1 VSEGF
6 WLALLISGWC
16 TAVLLTLVTIS
27 GTRSV
32 IDELHTVQRTLAV
45 TLQQLRATNQRLQAA
60 HQRREATE
68 WVVEAQRQQATQVGR
83 VQAVNQQLR
92 GGEINSQRLGDSGA
106 VG

>member
-1 VSEGF
+1 MSEGF

-45 TLQQLRATNQRLQAA
+45 TLQQLRATNQRLPAA

-68 WVVEAQRQQATQVGR
+68 WVVEAQRQRVAQVGQVQATT
-83 VQAVNQQLR
+83 QLLR
-92 GGEINSQRLGDSGA
+92 KGDR
-106 VG
+106 